1 MITGKD
7 KKTFVSKTSWQEA
20 EYIARYNAFIPIGKA
35 RNKKGEY
42 VVFVRSL
49 F

>member
-7 KKTFVSKTSWQEA
+7 KKTFVSKTSWEEA
-20 EYIARYNAFIPIGKA
+20 EYIARYNAYIPTGRV
-35 RNKKGEY
+35 RNKRGEY
-42 VVFVRSL
+42 VVFARSL